1 MLCSL
6 SGLKTFAFVWSFLVN
21 LSKGVWYCLED
32 LQGLMLVLQE
42 EVLDCLFQFSYRM
55 IWLI

>member
-1 MLCSL
+1 VLCSL